1 MLEPACSR
9 GDLQGRGGAQSSKG
23 VRTRHPPFFR
33 APVQARRRSLR
44 NSGELA
50 FTPVRL
56 YIFKPTHP
64 PLVLNVLCVEE
75 MFIFFVTG
83 ESQSSNRPRFRQP
96 YNSLVCKL
104 CLPQADS
111 ASKSVVCVAARP
123 LLPEITAATRAKG
136 QETAIFVDNL
146 DSQTTQS
153 FMKLLRQN
161 HAKRHL
167 GVSNATDI
175 CQLVDNRVGRSLK
188 VRIGVLQD
196 EWMAMDSNDELW
208 AGAFPMWKKR
218 VLMTQW
224 AGKAWDGLCKTFQ

>member
-1 MLEPACSR
+1 MW
-9 GDLQGRGGAQSSKG
+9 GRC
-23 VRTRHPPFFR
+23 R
-33 APVQARRRSLR
+33 ASC
-44 NSGELA
+44 
-50 FTPVRL
+50 T
-56 YIFKPTHP
+56 
-64 PLVLNVLCVEE
+64 
-75 MFIFFVTG
+75 
-83 ESQSSNRPRFRQP
+83 
-96 YNSLVCKL
+96 L